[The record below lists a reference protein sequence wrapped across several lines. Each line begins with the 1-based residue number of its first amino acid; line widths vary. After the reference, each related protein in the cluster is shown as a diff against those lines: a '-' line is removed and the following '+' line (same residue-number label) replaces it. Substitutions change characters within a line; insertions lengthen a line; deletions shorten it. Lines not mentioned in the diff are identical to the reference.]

1 MVGEKHEVFGRFAI
15 SGAMLAVSATV
26 ERLYRAL
33 ALYYRFTRRWTRRVT
48 APRAR
53 LALAKFD
60 HAAAKF
66 LKSPAGKRA
75 VEAFRAIDDR
85 RREARDWIT
94 ESALKGDVFAPP
106 GWVGSITL
114 HLVVVLLMMLTWYAR
129 PKIDEQPAAFVPV
142 NLVAVADETNVAPT
156 TKPAARFEPM
166 AIIAPTAPQNLNTDI
181 PSLPQVEVDAEPPPA
196 KLADSPTA
204 PTPTPV
210 DTGQTAPRQDPN
222 QPNVSTQSVQKPASM
237 ATPSPSAAPNSKIAN
252 RLLPGAGPATESTA
266 DLVSLLRS
274 QIEACWSPPVTAA
287 RPTQFVI
294 DVEISLNPDGSI
306 GQPPRMVGD
315 SAAAAPHDPA
325 IRAVADALRNAIYR
339 CAPYKLPA
347 DLYAQWRDINPLHFD
362 HSASNEP

>member
-1 MVGEKHEVFGRFAI
+1 MRQKTDPWALIALRAGTRLSDVFGKT
-15 SGAMLAVSATV
+15 SAGK
-26 ERLYRAL
+26 
-33 ALYYRFTRRWTRRVT
+33 
-48 APRAR
+48 R
-53 LALAKFD
+53 LALVFQTIDGQRRVVGEWIEK
-60 HAAAKF
+60 AA
-66 LKSPAGKRA
+66 LRGG
-75 VEAFRAIDDR
+75 
-85 RREARDWIT
+85 
-94 ESALKGDVFAPP
+94 ALAPP

-114 HLVVVLLMMLTWYAR
+114 HLIVALLVVLTWYAR
-129 PKIDEQPAAFVPV
+129 PKIDERPAAFVPV
-142 NLVAVADETNVAPT
+142 SLVTVADETNVAPS
-156 TKPAARFEPM
+156 TKPAARLEPM
-166 AIIAPTAPQNLNTDI
+166 AIVAPTEPQNLNTDI

-196 KLADSPTA
+196 ELADSPTA
-204 PTPTPV
+204 QTPAPL

-222 QPNVSTQSVQKPASM
+222 QPNISAQSLQKPTSM
-237 ATPSPSAAPNSKIAN
+237 ATPSPSTSPNSRVAN
-252 RLLPGAGPATESTA
+252 RLLPGVGLATESTA

-347 DLYAQWRDINPLHFD
+347 DLYAQWHDINPLHFD
-362 HSASNEP
+362 HSASNGP